1 VITHHRQHAFVA
13 AAACVTD
20 EQCLVLPRQI
30 AWCKNVEIRV
40 RALSVEAHCHSLP
53 RPGAREKV
61 HRGVALDR
69 TDNRGSS
76 LSMRELNML
85 DLSVI
90 LYRHVCAGQKTFEE
104 KYNSDECGMLDG

>member
-1 VITHHRQHAFVA
+1 
-13 AAACVTD
+13 
-20 EQCLVLPRQI
+20 
-30 AWCKNVEIRV
+30 
-40 RALSVEAHCHSLP
+40 
-53 RPGAREKV
+53 V

-104 KYNSDECGMLDG
+104 KYNSDECGMLNG